1 MKALT
6 RLAAI
11 AVLSTLVALPA
22 LAAVETHKDWDKSP
36 EFVFLATDQEKNA
49 WRSVSSD
56 ADAEKF
62 IALFWAKRDPDLKTP
77 ANEYKVRFE
86 QLVAAADKA
95 FVTAKVRGAMTE
107 RGKAL
112 VLIGQPKKINRK
124 DVTVEAPPLAEGQTE
139 SLIARAQR
147 DPGTYRTIQ
156 WTFVY
161 EKEQLAPWTGM
172 KNFDA
177 VFEVDEGRAKESI
190 SNEGKVIALEKKAA
204 EVALVNPDLKEAPV
218 YKTKDQ
224 VDAQQKAAAAAGA
237 EALKGSALT
246 PAVRTELEA
255 LLAKPDGGPVAVLPI
270 AFRDGATRLMVQL
283 DVPAATVPAPEGA
296 KLAVLAR
303 SKDGKD
309 AARLEEAAGLAK
321 SKGDLYTN
329 RALIVE
335 PGEFDVAVALLDA
348 SGAVLASGRRS
359 ATVPALPKEFAASPM
374 ILAYNDL
381 EADGKKADDPF
392 VFSGRR
398 FIVKP
403 EAKFDAKDGFLYA
416 VRVYNPSVDPATKTM
431 FVKRSL
437 KIKPKNSPAVDV
449 PSSPDQ
455 PTPVP
460 EMKEQGAIVLD
471 LAGAIV
477 DENLGDYFR
486 SGDFELIF
494 VVEDVVAKKTLRI
507 ATPFNLSGT
516 LKPAAAAAK
525 PAAAP
530 APKK

>member
-11 AVLSTLVALPA
+11 AVLFATAALPA
-22 LAAVETHKDWDKSP
+22 LAAVEAHKDWDKSP
-36 EFVFLATDQEKNA
+36 EFVFLATEPEKNA
-49 WRSVSSD
+49 WKSVASD

-77 ANEYKVRFE
+77 LNEFRVRFE

-95 FVTAKVRGAMTE
+95 FAFAKVRGALTE

-112 VLIGQPKKINRK
+112 ILIGQPKRVNRR
-124 DVTVEAPPLAEGQTE
+124 DVTAEKQPPPVEGQADTM
-139 SLIARAQR
+139 LQRAQR
-147 DPGTYRTIQ
+147 DPGTYRIVQ

-172 KNFDA
+172 KNFEA
-177 VFEVDEGRAKESI
+177 TFEVDEGRAKESI
-190 SNEGKVIALEKKAA
+190 VNEGKVIALEKKAS

-218 YKTKDQ
+218 YKTKEQ
-224 VDAQQKAAAAAGA
+224 VEAEQKAAAAAGA
-237 EALKGSALT
+237 DALRGPALT
-246 PAVRTELEA
+246 PAVRTELEG
-255 LLAKPDGGPVAVLPI
+255 LFAKPDGGPVAVLPI
-270 AFRDGATRLMVQL
+270 AFRDGATRLMVQI
-283 DVPAATVPAPEGA
+283 DVPATAVPAPDGA

-309 AARLEEAAGLAK
+309 AARVEEAAGLAK
-321 SKGDLYTN
+321 SKGDLYAN
-329 RALIVE
+329 LSLNVE
-335 PGEFDVAVALLDA
+335 AGEYDVAAVLLDA
-348 SGAVLASGRRS
+348 SGAVLASGRRT
-359 ATVPALPKEFAASPM
+359 ATVAALPTEFATSPL

-381 EADGKKADDPF
+381 EADMKKADDPF

-403 EAKFDAKDGFLYA
+403 EAKFDAKDGLLYA
-416 VRVYNPSVDPATKTM
+416 IRVYNPSVDPVTKTM

-437 KIKPKNSPAVDV
+437 RIKPKNGSAVEV
-449 PSSPDQ
+449 PGSPDQ

-460 EMKEQGAIVLD
+460 EMKEKGAIVLD

-477 DENLGDYFR
+477 DENIGDYFR
-486 SGDFELIF
+486 PGDFELIF
-494 VVEDVVAKKTLRI
+494 VLEDVVAKKTLRV

-516 LKPAAAAAK
+516 LKPPAPK